1 MGVRTSAYL
10 FEDTYV
16 EHMFEDTTQPTT
28 VPYIKEEKVFF
39 QLLNEIK
46 ISQSDFSNQ
55 IYLSDLGEN

>member
-16 EHMFEDTTQPTT
+16 EHMFEDTIQPTT

-46 ISQSDFSNQ
+46 ITQSDFSNQ